1 MSGFSMVFWSQLHTL
16 GNWVVINQSYT
27 IGMRVVLKLAY
38 HSWKHGNHILHDC
51 PLQVS
56 QESRGKDTH
65 PTLSHTYTH
74 SPSVS
79 GLLEELTLTHF
90 CIWLPHLASREMAPC
105 TEARFWN
112 IKAGTYCR
120 LLIQESPKKREAWR
134 VKLHPCNGT
143 HLKVLFPSSLHGK
156 QNIRFFIT
164 DVKEAPK
171 PRLINTH
178 TEGNINKLEHKFA
191 YAQI

>member
-1 MSGFSMVFWSQLHTL
+1 MQFEKGTDPCTRQRSAYQKICVKMSGFSMVFWSQLHTL
-16 GNWVVINQSYT
+16 GNWIVINQRYT

-51 PLQVS
+51 PSQVS

-79 GLLEELTLTHF
+79 WLLEELTLTHL

-105 TEARFWN
+105 AVARFWN

-120 LLIQESPKKREAWR
+120 LLFQESPEKREARR

-143 HLKVLFPSSLHGK
+143 HLKVLLWRYELWRTARTSGSS
-156 QNIRFFIT
+156 
-164 DVKEAPK
+164 
-171 PRLINTH
+171 
-178 TEGNINKLEHKFA
+178 
-191 YAQI
+191 